1 MLDDAPVTPDPT
13 PISDNGPIPD
23 AAIAAAAEM
32 AAAPDPAPADTI
44 IIDDPVPQPQPDPA
58 PAVPDPTPVPALS
71 EMDAVGLEIIGLK
84 QRADLIEKRLAYLD
98 NLFAWPPGLK

>member
-1 MLDDAPVTPDPT
+1 MLDDAPVTPEPT

-32 AAAPDPAPADTI
+32 AAAPA
-44 IIDDPVPQPQPDPA
+44 DPA

-98 NLFAWPPGLK
+98 DLFAWPPGLK

>member
-1 MLDDAPVTPDPT
+1 MLDDAPVTPEPT

-32 AAAPDPAPADTI
+32 AADPAPA
-44 IIDDPVPQPQPDPA
+44 A
-58 PAVPDPTPVPALS
+58 PDPTPVPALS
-71 EMDAVGLEIIGLK
+71 EMDAIGLEIIGLK
-84 QRADLIEKRLAYLD
+84 QRADLLEKRLAYLD

>member
-1 MLDDAPVTPDPT
+1 MLDDAPVTPEPT

-32 AAAPDPAPADTI
+32 AADPAPAVPDPAPA
-44 IIDDPVPQPQPDPA
+44 A
-58 PAVPDPTPVPALS
+58 PDPTPVPALS
-71 EMDAVGLEIIGLK
+71 EMDAIGLEIIGLK
-84 QRADLIEKRLAYLD
+84 QRADLLEKRLAYLD